1 MRCSCGSSTRRSP
14 PLTRRRNP
22 RIFPRLPAK
31 ARAAADAEL
40 VGFAGGFTDGEYG
53 YVVPSAYAKAARV
66 PVVKHALP
74 ALPRWTSPDNLP
86 PLPEDYRDDLE
97 DFTRR
102 LAEEAAADRPRELDE
117 DE

>member
-1 MRCSCGSSTRRSP
+1 MTT
-14 PLTRRRNP
+14 LD
-22 RIFPRLPAK
+22 L
-31 ARAAADAEL
+31 AAADAEL

-74 ALPRWTSPDNLP
+74 SLPKWTPQSLP
-86 PLPEDYRDDLE
+86 PLPEDFRDDLD

-102 LAEEAAADRPRELDE
+102 LAEEAAADRPRELTE

>member
-1 MRCSCGSSTRRSP
+1 MTT
-14 PLTRRRNP
+14 LD
-22 RIFPRLPAK
+22 L
-31 ARAAADAEL
+31 AAADAEL